1 MTLCFFR
8 GNKSGGDLLE
18 PLISVSCSKDQSSN
32 PSESDSSIVVQRDPS
47 KLGLFS
53 LVGLSIVLTQVNM
66 HDKLCP
72 NFIRLKIYSKH
83 DL

>member
-18 PLISVSCSKDQSSN
+18 PLINVSCSKDESSKS
-32 PSESDSSIVVQRDPS
+32 PESDSSVVVQRDPS

-53 LVGLSIVLTQVNM
+53 LVGLSIVVTQVNM
-66 HDKLCP
+66 NDKLHP
-72 NFIRLKIYSKH
+72 KLISS
-83 DL
+83 

>member
-18 PLISVSCSKDQSSN
+18 PLINVSCSKDGSSKS
-32 PSESDSSIVVQRDPS
+32 PESDSSVVVQRDPS

-53 LVGLSIVLTQVNM
+53 LVGLSIVVTQVNM
-66 HDKLCP
+66 HDK
-72 NFIRLKIYSKH
+72 
-83 DL
+83 